1 MDEFKNELDSGDEIV
16 VVRLP
21 KSSVKILQEVV
32 RREQAYNWFHNK
44 IKNWWIISVAAGVI
58 IMLTLLEKV
67 HEFSQY
73 WSVK

>member
-1 MDEFKNELDSGDEIV
+1 MDEFKNELDTEDEIV
-16 VVRLP
+16 IVRLP

-32 RREQAYNWFHNK
+32 RREEAYNWFHNK

>member
-44 IKNWWIISVAAGVI
+44 IKNWWILTVAAGVI
-58 IMLTLLEKV
+58 IILTMIEKLQDIA
-67 HEFSQY
+67 HLGSI
-73 WSVK
+73 K

>member
-1 MDEFKNELDSGDEIV
+1 MDEFKNELNSGDEIV

-21 KSSVKILQEVV
+21 KPSVKILQEVV